1 MSTPSVLNTATAS
14 EPNHM
19 PLRAALGR
27 FATGVT
33 VVTCQGASGPMGIT
47 ANSFASVSLDPPLVL
62 WLPAKATRRYAA
74 FVQAASFSIHI
85 LEQTQL
91 SISHAFARNGSG
103 FDGLDWDYDE
113 REVPILKRA
122 LSRFDCHLHAQHDDG
137 DHTIIVG
144 YVDHFTASDG
154 QPVIFSQGGYQAL
167 PT

>member
-1 MSTPSVLNTATAS
+1 MPSPSILKTAAAA

-33 VVTCQGASGPMGIT
+33 IVICNGPSGPMGIT

-62 WLPAKATRRYAA
+62 WLPAKATRRYAS
-74 FVQAASFSIHI
+74 FVQATSFSIHV
-85 LEQTQL
+85 LDQTQL
-91 SISHAFARNGSG
+91 SVSHAFARNGSG
-103 FDGLDWDYDE
+103 FDGLDWIYDE

-122 LSRFDCHLHAQHDDG
+122 LARFDCHLHAQHDGG

-144 YVDHFTASDG
+144 YVDHFATADG
-154 QPVIFSQGGYQAL
+154 QPLIFSQGDYQSV